1 MNSWEQFFKHL
12 LIIRRS
18 SIKDK
23 YALTL
28 LTQLDSTYLN
38 GGEPNGFN
46 FKMSKIY
53 QRMKYLLT
61 YFIKH

>member
-1 MNSWEQFFKHL
+1 MNSCEQFFKHL
-12 LIIRRS
+12 VIIRRS

-38 GGEPNGFN
+38 GGESNRFN

-53 QRMKYLLT
+53 Q
-61 YFIKH
+61 

>member
-1 MNSWEQFFKHL
+1 MNSCEQFFKHL
-12 LIIRRS
+12 VIIRRS

-38 GGEPNGFN
+38 GGESNGFN